1 MQAKQ
6 LIETMAI
13 ESKKD
18 QQLIQELEVEKE
30 DILMKVDTDVKRM
43 SAFLD
48 ERRERKIKLQN
59 QIHKIFD
66 QMDSKS
72 SAKDEKRK
80 AIATL

>member
-1 MQAKQ
+1 M
-6 LIETMAI
+6 
-13 ESKKD
+13 D
-18 QQLIQELEVEKE
+18 QQQIEELEVEKE
-30 DILMKVDTDVKRM
+30 EILMKVDTDVKNM

-59 QIHKIFD
+59 EIHKIFD

-72 SAKDEKRK
+72 LAKDEKRK

>member
-1 MQAKQ
+1 
-6 LIETMAI
+6 MAI

-18 QQLIQELEVEKE
+18 QQLIEELEVEKE
-30 DILMKVDTDVKRM
+30 EILLKVDTDVKNM

-66 QMDSKS
+66 
-72 SAKDEKRK
+72 
-80 AIATL
+80 

>member
-1 MQAKQ
+1 
-6 LIETMAI
+6 
-13 ESKKD
+13 
-18 QQLIQELEVEKE
+18 
-30 DILMKVDTDVKRM
+30 MKVDTDVKNM

-59 QIHKIFD
+59 EIHKIFD

>member
-18 QQLIQELEVEKE
+18 QQLIEELEVEKE
-30 DILMKVDTDVKRM
+30 EILLKVDTEVKSM
-43 SAFLD
+43 SVFLD

-59 QIHKIFD
+59 EIHKIFD
-66 QMDSKS
+66 
-72 SAKDEKRK
+72 
-80 AIATL
+80 